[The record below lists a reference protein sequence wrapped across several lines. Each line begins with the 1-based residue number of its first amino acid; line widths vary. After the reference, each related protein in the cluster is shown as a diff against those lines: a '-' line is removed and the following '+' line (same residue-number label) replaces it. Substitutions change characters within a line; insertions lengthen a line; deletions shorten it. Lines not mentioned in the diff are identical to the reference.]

1 MGFNDEII
9 NAVNWDAPSVDME
22 ANLRTVIQMMVD
34 NQSSALTV
42 MMGEEV
48 MGVVTDMDILES
60 FGRNDDLDET
70 KAAKFMTTCELISNK
85 EVTTPCAQLDSAESV
100 ENALAVMNSAGIHH
114 LLVSGDEKKK
124 AGIVSILDLLKMVIS

>member
-9 NAVNWDAPSVDME
+9 NAVHWDAPSVDMG
-22 ANLRTVIQMMVD
+22 ANLRTVTQMMVD

-60 FGRNDDLDET
+60 FGRNDDLDKT
-70 KAAKFMTTCELISNK
+70 KVAEFMTTCEVISNK
-85 EVTTPCAQLDSAESV
+85 EITSPCAQLDSAQSV
-100 ENALAVMNSAGIHH
+100 ENALAVMNIAGVHH
-114 LLVSGDEKKK
+114 LLVSNDEKKQ
-124 AGIVSILDLLKMVIS
+124 AGIISILDLLKLVVS